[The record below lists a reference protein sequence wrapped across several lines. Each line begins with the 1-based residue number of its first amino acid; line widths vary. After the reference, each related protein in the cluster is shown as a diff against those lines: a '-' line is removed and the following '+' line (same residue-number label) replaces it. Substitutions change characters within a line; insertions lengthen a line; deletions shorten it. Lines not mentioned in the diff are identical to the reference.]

1 MLKFS
6 LGKVVITTGAMEVL
20 DQGKIQD
27 LIWKHANLDFG
38 DTPPQ
43 DVQMNMEAIETKDRI
58 MSSYKIGKEK
68 IWVITDAGHEVT
80 TILLPE
86 EY

>member
-1 MLKFS
+1 MFKFS
-6 LGKVVITTGAMEVL
+6 LGKVVITPGAKDAL
-20 DQGKIQD
+20 DQDKIQD
-27 LIWKHANLDFG
+27 LIWRHANLDFG
-38 DTPPQ
+38 DIPPH